1 MRTEHIH
8 IDGGMG
14 EGGGQVLRSALAL
27 SAGLGKP
34 FSIVG
39 IRRSRRKPGLRK
51 QHLCAVNAVAAL
63 CRAKCS
69 GVRIDS
75 DCLSFEPGPVQPGEY
90 LFDIRGA
97 GSCTLVLQAVLP
109 PLLVASGP
117 SRVTVRGATHTA
129 NAPTYEFFAETLLP
143 ILARLGPRLKV
154 RLDRHGFGAGGG
166 SMTVEILPAPEPQ
179 RLEWEIDH
187 PATSVPWRFRILA
200 ANLPDGLAEYEAE
213 RIVASLWGGFFPGDT
228 EGLRQH
234 AREYLHGG
242 WPRIEHVADADG
254 PGNVIVWH
262 GVQATGT
269 RVLSAHG
276 GTSRTSAR
284 KAAEEICARL
294 AYYREYWGNADRY
307 LADQL
312 IVPLSLARGGFFFC
326 QTPTL
331 HTRTCCAVTR
341 LFTGK
346 SVGAEQLHDMP
357 HWKIEVPG
365 AA

>member
-1 MRTEHIH
+1 
-8 IDGGMG
+8 MG
-14 EGGGQVLRSALAL
+14 EGGGQVLRAALAL

-34 FSIVG
+34 FTIAG
-39 IRRSRRKPGLRK
+39 IRRARRKPGLRK
-51 QHLCAVNAVAAL
+51 QHLCAVNAVAAI

-69 GVRIDS
+69 GVWADS
-75 DCLSFEPGPVQPGEY
+75 DRLSFEPGPVQPGEY

-109 PLLVASGP
+109 HLLMASGP
-117 SRVTVRGATHTA
+117 SRVTVRGATHTT
-129 NAPTYEFFAETLLP
+129 NAPSYDFFAETLLP
-143 ILARLGPRLKV
+143 VLTKLGPKLQV

-166 SMTVEILPAPEPQ
+166 SMTVEILPASEPQ
-179 RLEWEIDH
+179 RLEWDNQYGTLS
-187 PATSVPWRFRILA
+187 ASAAWRFCILA

-213 RIVASLWGGFFPGDT
+213 QIVESLWGGLFPGDM
-228 EGLRQH
+228 EGLRQF
-234 AREYLHGG
+234 AREHLHGG
-242 WPRIEHVADADG
+242 WPHIERVPDADG
-254 PGNVIVWH
+254 PGNVILWKS
-262 GVQATGT
+262 VQATGT
-269 RVLSAHG
+269 RVLGAYG

-284 KAAEEICARL
+284 QAAEEICARL

-312 IVPLSLARGGFFFC
+312 IVPLALGRGGFFFC

-331 HTRTCCAVTR
+331 HTRTCCAVTG

-346 SVGAEQLHDMP
+346 SVAVQQLHDMP

-365 AA
+365 AV